1 MKTSLHLKLSQHLA
15 LTPQLQ
21 QSIKLLQLSTAELN
35 QELEKFLLENP
46 LLEREDY
53 ESRADDVAAAD
64 AADSKRAETNHAS
77 ETYSEADYGSSSVG
91 ATQVGGDSPDSREL
105 EFDSSEFSGSAP
117 SEMTANT
124 STNATNGN
132 DDGDRSDRDEFAS
145 ASNASVSLQQHLL
158 DQLGLTP
165 LSLRDRQMASFV
177 IAHLDDDGYLT
188 YELDDLVGLLAT
200 SNDDSVSELD
210 ESERS
215 ETLRSELTV
224 ALSHVQHLEP
234 AGVGARSLSECLLL
248 QLDQLPKS
256 TPYLAEARTLVSDHL
271 EALGQRDFTKLK
283 RMLRLSDEALR
294 ATRALIVSL
303 DPKPGR
309 GFGQGDTRYV
319 IPDVV
324 VKKVRGKWRAM
335 LNQAAM
341 PRLRVNQFY
350 ADLVQK
356 SRDANGKNLAGQL
369 QEARWL
375 IKNIQQR
382 FETILKV
389 TEAIVENQRH
399 FFDHGEVAMRPLVLR
414 EIADQVGLHESTVS
428 RVTTQKYML
437 TPRGIFELKYFF
449 GSSVATEAGG
459 ACSAT
464 AIRALIKQLV
474 EAEDQRKPLSDN
486 KIADLLSNQG
496 ILVARRTIAK
506 YRESLQIQPAN
517 LRKSL

>member
-1 MKTSLHLKLSQHLA
+1 MKAALHLKLSQHLA

-21 QSIKLLQLSTAELN
+21 QSIKLLQLSTADMN

-46 LLEREDY
+46 LLEREDN
-53 ESRADDVAAAD
+53 ESREIDLAARDAASDRMAD
-64 AADSKRAETNHAS
+64 AAA
-77 ETYSEADYGSSSVG
+77 VG
-91 ATQVGGDSPDSREL
+91 AFSDSDYAPGPMSATVVANETSERREF
-105 EFDSSEFSGSAP
+105 EFDSSEFSVAGGYDGMGGSGTP
-117 SEMTANT
+117 AN
-124 STNATNGN
+124 G
-132 DDGDRSDRDEFAS
+132 DDGDRPDRDEYGAAAAS
-145 ASNASVSLQQHLL
+145 SISLQQHLL
-158 DQLGLTP
+158 SQLGLMQ
-165 LSLRDRQMASFV
+165 LSLRDRQMAAFI

-188 YELDDLVGLLAT
+188 YELDDLVSMLTT
-200 SNDDSVSELD
+200 SGDEMLTDSGD
-210 ESERS
+210 EDVE
-215 ETLRSELTV
+215 ETLRSELNV

-234 AGVGARSLSECLLL
+234 AGVGARSLAECLRL
-248 QLDQLPKS
+248 QLDQLPTS
-256 TPYLAEARTLVSDHL
+256 TPHLADAKALVMEHL
-271 EALGQRDFTKLK
+271 AVLGQRDFAKLK
-283 RMLRLSDEALR
+283 RILRLSDDELR
-294 ATRALIVSL
+294 TTRALIVAL

-309 GFGQGDTRYV
+309 GFGQGDTRFV

-324 VKKVRGKWRAM
+324 VKKVHGKWHAM

-350 ADLVQK
+350 ADLLHK
-356 SRDANGKNLAGQL
+356 SRDAKGRNLTGQL

-437 TPRGIFELKYFF
+437 TSRGIFELKYFF
-449 GSSVATEAGG
+449 GSSVATETGG

-464 AIRALIKQLV
+464 AIRALIKKLV

-506 YRESLQIQPAN
+506 YRESLQIQPAS

>member
-1 MKTSLHLKLSQHLA
+1 MKASLHLKLSQHLA

-21 QSIKLLQLSTAELN
+21 QSIKLLQLSTADLN

-46 LLEREDY
+46 LLEREDH
-53 ESRADDVAAAD
+53 ESVEAD
-64 AADSKRAETNHAS
+64 AVVGQAAS
-77 ETYSEADYGSSSVG
+77 EKLTGDASADTYSESDYAPGEMT
-91 ATQVGGDSPDSREL
+91 ATQVANDSSDSREI
-105 EFDSSEFSGSAP
+105 EFDGGEFSGGASMDAGRNNSA
-117 SEMTANT
+117 S
-124 STNATNGN
+124 SGN
-132 DDGDRSDRDEFAS
+132 DDGDRADRDEYAS
-145 ASNASVSLQQHLL
+145 AVTPSISLQQHLL
-158 DQLGLTP
+158 QQLGLTA
-165 LSLRDRQMASFV
+165 LSLRDRQMAAFV
-177 IAHLDDDGYLT
+177 IAHLDDDGYLS
-188 YELDDLVGLLAT
+188 YDLEDLVTMLAA
-200 SNDDSVSELD
+200 SDDQMLD
-210 ESERS
+210 VIGDEDIG

-234 AGVGARSLSECLLL
+234 IGVGARTLAECLQL
-248 QLDQLPKS
+248 QIDQLPVAM
-256 TPYLAEARTLVSDHL
+256 PYRAEARALVVDHL
-271 EALGQRDFTKLK
+271 DLLGQRDFTKLK
-283 RMLRLSDEALR
+283 RVLRLSDEALK

-303 DPKPGR
+303 EPKPGR
-309 GFGQGDTRYV
+309 SFGQSDTRFV
-319 IPDVV
+319 VPDVV
-324 VKKVRGKWRAM
+324 VKKVRGRWRAM

-375 IKNIQQR
+375 VKNIQQR
-382 FETILKV
+382 FDTILKV

-414 EIADQVGLHESTVS
+414 EVADQVGLHESTVS

-449 GSSVATEAGG
+449 GSSVSTEAGG
-459 ACSAT
+459 SCSAT
-464 AIRALIKQLV
+464 AIRALIRQLV

-486 KIADLLSNQG
+486 KIADILSNQG

-506 YRESLQIQPAN
+506 YRESMQIQPAS